1 MKIAE
6 IEMML
11 NLIATNRISD
21 LTNYLLN
28 ERNKEYQARAD
39 NEYRQLIQAAF
50 LKYMCNFNSKPFY
63 SYYNNKTFLNDN
75 VSMFVINN
83 RFEIGI
89 DPCNVDFSLNT
100 LKVVKAMLVNKGI
113 IDRQYKDLSYTV
125 LQRGQLSYKF
135 KSEYVDYLK
144 TFVGKDVPIYVDTK
158 NPVAFAESKYGE
170 GYILGL
176 KK

>member
-1 MKIAE
+1 MNINE

-11 NLIATNRISD
+11 NLIATNRLDD

-28 ERNKEYQARAD
+28 ERKKYYQAKVDKEYIKLAQAV
-39 NEYRQLIQAAF
+39 F
-50 LKYMCNFNSKPFY
+50 LKYMCNFNTKPY
-63 SYYNNKTFLNDN
+63 YTYYNNKTLFNDN

-83 RFEIGI
+83 KFEIGI
-89 DPCNVDFSLNT
+89 DPCNVDFSLKT
-100 LKVVKAMLVNKGI
+100 LKGVKDMVSNKGI
-113 IDRQYKDLSYTV
+113 IDKQYKDLSYTV

-144 TFVGKDVPIYVDTK
+144 SFIGKDVPIYIDTH
-158 NPVAFAESKYGE
+158 NPVAYAESEHGNC
-170 GYILGL
+170 YILGL